1 VKLEVRGILPRDPT
15 VFSGLRSVRVI
26 TAVYMVVIVLRSCV
40 HLFTPDGGAQS
51 IAGID
56 TSVAGGD
63 NIIALMHEWG
73 ATQLL
78 LIALLIVL
86 FFRYPGLTPLI
97 VLTLAA
103 EGIMRMI
110 ASHIMPVTMEGT
122 PPGVALHWPAFG
134 LLMVLFL
141 VSLVQR
147 RPAVALEV

>member
-1 VKLEVRGILPRDPT
+1 MKLEVRGILPRDPT

-26 TAVYMVVIVLRSCV
+26 TAVYMVVIVVRSCV

-110 ASHIMPVTMEGT
+110 ASQILPVTTEGT
-122 PPGVALHWPAFG
+122 PPGVALNWPVFG
-134 LLMVLFL
+134 FMVVLFL
-141 VSLVQR
+141 LSLMER
-147 RPAVALEV
+147 RR

>member
-1 VKLEVRGILPRDPT
+1 MKLEVRGILPRDPT
-15 VFSGLRSVRVI
+15 VFSGLRLVRVI
-26 TAVYMVVIVLRSCV
+26 TAIYMVVIVMRSCV

-97 VLTLAA
+97 VLTLAT

-110 ASHIMPVTMEGT
+110 ASHILPVTTEGT
-122 PPGVALHWPAFG
+122 PPGVALNWPVFG
-134 LLMVLFL
+134 FMVLLFL
-141 VSLVQR
+141 LSLLER
-147 RPAVALEV
+147 RR

>member
-1 VKLEVRGILPRDPT
+1 MKLEVRGILPRDPT
-15 VFSGLRSVRVI
+15 VFSGPRYVRI
-26 TAVYMVVIVLRSCV
+26 IAAVYMVVIVMRSCV

-110 ASHIMPVTMEGT
+110 ASHILPVTTEGT
-122 PPGVALHWPAFG
+122 PPGVALNWPVFG
-134 LLMVLFL
+134 FMVVLFL
-141 VSLVQR
+141 LSLLKR
-147 RPAVALEV
+147 RR